1 MASDRD
7 GNPAR
12 VILFDTN
19 GLMMASQFT
28 LDVFAEVRGLVGE
41 YHPVILTG
49 VIRELQ
55 HLSQG
60 RGNNASAA
68 RYALMLSRMCEVIS
82 YEEEKTSV
90 DDSIVR
96 YAQETRC
103 IVVTNDRNLRNR
115 LLTNYIDVISLTNKK
130 KLELIRG

>member
-1 MASDRD
+1 M
-7 GNPAR
+7 
-12 VILFDTN
+12 ILFDTN

-28 LDVFAEVRGLVGE
+28 LDIFGEVRGLVGE

-49 VIRELQ
+49 VKRELE
-55 HLSQG
+55 HLGKG

-68 RYALMLSRMCEVIS
+68 RYALMLSRMCETIS
-82 YEEEKTSV
+82 FGDEKTAV
-90 DDSIVR
+90 DDSILR
-96 YAQETRC
+96 YAQETGC
-103 IVVTNDRNLRNR
+103 IVVTNDRDLRNR

>member
-1 MASDRD
+1 M
-7 GNPAR
+7 
-12 VILFDTN
+12 ILFDTN

-28 LDVFAEVRGLVGE
+28 LDIFEEVRGLVGE

-49 VIRELQ
+49 VIRELE
-55 HLSQG
+55 HLGKG

-68 RYALMLSRMCEVIS
+68 RYARMLSRMCETIS
-82 YEEEKTSV
+82 YDDEKTGV
-90 DDSIVR
+90 DDSIIR
-96 YAQETRC
+96 YAQETGC
-103 IVVTNDRNLRNR
+103 IVVTNDRDLRNR

>member
-1 MASDRD
+1 M
-7 GNPAR
+7 
-12 VILFDTN
+12 ILFDTN

-28 LDVFAEVRGLVGE
+28 LDIFEEVRGLVGE

-49 VIRELQ
+49 VIRELE
-55 HLSQG
+55 HLGKG

-68 RYALMLSRMCEVIS
+68 RYARMLSRMCETIS
-82 YEEEKTSV
+82 YDDEKTGA
-90 DDSIVR
+90 DDSIIR
-96 YAQETRC
+96 YAQETGC
-103 IVVTNDRNLRNR
+103 IVVTNDRDLRNR